1 MPENN
6 ITYQQAFREIH
17 EIIDEIEAGNVSLD
31 DLSEKVHRA
40 SFLMNICKQK
50 LHTTELE
57 VKNILE
63 KSGLNDKD

>member
-1 MPENN
+1 MSENS
-6 ITYQQAFREIH
+6 ITYQQAFKEVN

-31 DLSEKVHRA
+31 DLSAKVNRA

-63 KSGLNDKD
+63 KLGINDKN